1 MEGRV
6 ATENAEGHAGDAE
19 GALMAAVPHGVA
31 AFGADQRLRRFNARL
46 VEMLGQGSRKLR
58 IGLSR
63 DDFLALLPPGPDGAQ
78 AQSRRRA
85 ELRSGVGLLPVMQW
99 TLADGRSME
108 LRTAPGA
115 DGGHLI
121 LLTDI
126 TAMTRRTADQGRL
139 MAALRIAPAPILV
152 LDPDDRVFM
161 WNEALV
167 RLNSDAMLEV
177 GLPFDALLRRFA
189 GTDQQ
194 WSDGHP
200 VTGDDVETWIDR
212 RLAQHRTYSGPF
224 EERMSDDRWYL
235 TTEQRTADGST
246 VIMHVEITELRRA
259 EAEARAAKEAA
270 DKANRAKS
278 EFLASMSHEL
288 RTPLNAVMG
297 FSEII
302 RDQTLGPVGV
312 RQYAEYAADI
322 HDSGSH
328 LLELVNSILDLSKI
342 EAGRFDLLEQSVDV
356 AVEIATVVRLM
367 ELRAAKAELTVVD
380 RTPADLPAL
389 TADRRAVRQMLL
401 NLLSNAVRF
410 TAPGG
415 TVALEAAAG
424 DAGLAI
430 RVVDTGIGIAA
441 HHLARVL
448 EPFGQVVEAQ
458 RGERTGTGLGLPL
471 VRALIERHGGTFDID
486 TAPGRGTAV
495 TLSFPAERLGARR
508 SVPA

>member
-1 MEGRV
+1 MDGTV
-6 ATENAEGHAGDAE
+6 GFATPQGDLE
-19 GALMAAVPHGVA
+19 GALMAAMPHGVA
-31 AFGADQRLRRFNARL
+31 AFDADQRLRRYNARL
-46 VEMLGQGSRKLR
+46 AEMLGEARRHLCV
-58 IGLSR
+58 GLSR
-63 DDFLALLPPGPDGAQ
+63 DDFLDLLPAGPDGDR
-78 AQSRRRA
+78 AQSRRRE
-85 ELRSGVGLLPVMQW
+85 ELRSGLGLLPVMQW
-99 TLADGRSME
+99 TVADGRAME
-108 LRTAPGA
+108 LRTARGA
-115 DGGHLI
+115 DGGHLV

-126 TAMTRRTADQGRL
+126 TAFTRRTAAEGRL
-139 MAALRIAPAPILV
+139 MEALRIAPAPILV

-167 RLNSDAMLEV
+167 RLNAEAMLEV

-189 GTDQQ
+189 GADQQ

-200 VTGDDVETWIDR
+200 VTGDDVETWIRR
-212 RLAQHRTYSGPF
+212 RLEQHRTYRGPF

-246 VIMHVEITELRRA
+246 VIMHVEISDLRRA

-278 EFLASMSHEL
+278 DFLANMSHEL

-328 LLELVNSILDLSKI
+328 LLELVNTILDLSKI
-342 EAGRFDLLEQSVDV
+342 EAGRFELLEQTVDV
-356 AVEIATVVRLM
+356 TAEIATALRLM
-367 ELRAAKAELTVVD
+367 ELRAAKAELRLVD
-380 RTPADLPAL
+380 RTPAGLPGL

-410 TAPGG
+410 TPAGG
-415 TVALEAAAG
+415 TVTLAAEAG
-424 DAGLAI
+424 PDGLAI
-430 RVVDTGIGIAA
+430 RVADTGIGIAP
-441 HHLARVL
+441 HDLAQVML
-448 EPFGQVVEAQ
+448 PFGQVVEAQ

-471 VRALIERHGGTFDID
+471 VKALIERHGGIFAID
-486 TAPGRGTAV
+486 TAPNEGTTV
-495 TLSFPAERLGARR
+495 SLTFPPERITLG
-508 SVPA
+508 